1 MHLLREMGNRLQQ
14 QTHLASDWPS
24 RLPKRSKK
32 YGVVYSQ
39 ALRIP
44 HSCGVRGR
52 RINSQDKLTTAPL
65 LGCPFYRRDN
75 NRWRNLEWP
84 RAVLISEWSAGRK
97 WDKIPFVIVFHPAV
111 HPPHSHPRAIKYSST
126 CSQTTEKLRKCN
138 LGWFH
143 AELFQVTFAPLAKN
157 KKLLGLIHPC
167 LSLQL
172 RFITW
177 GCIQVKLIRV
187 VQFLSIISVCPSIP
201 LCIYCVLFITSSF
214 AMSVVFPSCGK
225 TEIFISCR

>member
-1 MHLLREMGNRLQQ
+1 MQWHQIHQPDCLLVGTHWMNILSIPERKGRLKTSPCFINIPFPTQIIVKKTTDKSWFHFINSCWDMHLLREMGNRLHQ
-14 QTHLASDWPS
+14 QTHLASDWPLS
-24 RLPKRSKK
+24 HPKRRKK

-39 ALRIP
+39 ALTIP

-111 HPPHSHPRAIKYSST
+111 HPPHCHPRAIKYSPA
-126 CSQTTEKLRKCN
+126 CSQTVEKLSK
-138 LGWFH
+138 
-143 AELFQVTFAPLAKN
+143 
-157 KKLLGLIHPC
+157 
-167 LSLQL
+167 
-172 RFITW
+172 
-177 GCIQVKLIRV
+177 
-187 VQFLSIISVCPSIP
+187 
-201 LCIYCVLFITSSF
+201 
-214 AMSVVFPSCGK
+214 
-225 TEIFISCR
+225 

>member
-1 MHLLREMGNRLQQ
+1 MNILSIPERKERLKTSPCFINILFPTQII
-14 QTHLASDWPS
+14 L
-24 RLPKRSKK
+24 KK
-32 YGVVYSQ
+32 
-39 ALRIP
+39 
-44 HSCGVRGR
+44 
-52 RINSQDKLTTAPL
+52 TTE
-65 LGCPFYRRDN
+65 D
-75 NRWRNLEWP
+75 
-84 RAVLISEWSAGRK
+84 
-97 WDKIPFVIVFHPAV
+97 
-111 HPPHSHPRAIKYSST
+111 SHPRAIKYSST
-126 CSQTTEKLRKCN
+126 CSQTTEKLRKWN

-157 KKLLGLIHPC
+157 KKLLGLIQPC

-187 VQFLSIISVCPSIP
+187 VQFLLIISVCPSIP

>member
-1 MHLLREMGNRLQQ
+1 MNILSIPERKERLKTSPCFINILFPTQIILKKTTDKSWFHFINSCWDMHLLREMGNRLQQ

-24 RLPKRSKK
+24 RHPKRSKK

-111 HPPHSHPRAIKYSST
+111 YPPHSHPRAIKYSST
-126 CSQTTEKLRKCN
+126 CSQTTEKLRKWN

-157 KKLLGLIHPC
+157 KKLLGLIQPVYHC
-167 LSLQL
+167 NWDLL
-172 RFITW
+172 RE
-177 GCIQVKLIRV
+177 
-187 VQFLSIISVCPSIP
+187 
-201 LCIYCVLFITSSF
+201 
-214 AMSVVFPSCGK
+214 VVF
-225 TEIFISCR
+225 R